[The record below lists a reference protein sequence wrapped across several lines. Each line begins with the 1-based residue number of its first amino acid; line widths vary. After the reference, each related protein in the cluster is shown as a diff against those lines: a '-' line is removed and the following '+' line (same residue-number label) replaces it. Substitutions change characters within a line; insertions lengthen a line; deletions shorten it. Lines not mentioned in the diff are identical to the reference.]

1 MNRNNIR
8 IDPMLEVDT
17 KWNWPYIYA
26 EIQLL
31 LDGCEKFRI
40 SPDETLGLYAS
51 YSPVFRT
58 VELEYFIEDERVL
71 IGPFPYTPTDSERQ
85 TIMEMIEETCRET
98 NGYSCIEFLLMED

>member
-1 MNRNNIR
+1 MPIWPATTLYEGGVRMTEMNRNNIR

-31 LDGCEKFRI
+31 LDGGEKFRI
-40 SPDETLGLYAS
+40 SSDETLGLYAS

-58 VELEYFIEDERVL
+58 VELEYFIEDE
-71 IGPFPYTPTDSERQ
+71 
-85 TIMEMIEETCRET
+85 
-98 NGYSCIEFLLMED
+98 